1 MIHPE
6 EYLLVQQSLQ
16 GRRKAQQALY
26 ERFAGRMMTVCM
38 RYMGGRPA
46 AQDCLQDAFVKF
58 FTLLSEWKQ
67 EGPLEGWLR
76 RIVVT
81 TCLEQLRRSPK
92 FKLLPIEETLTVT
105 ADADILPKMEAKEL
119 LEAMAGLPDGYRT
132 VLNLYVMEHMS
143 HAEIADALGITE
155 GTSKSQLAKARA
167 MLRSRLSSYVN
178 QQGEYVR
185 HA

>member
-6 EYLLVQQSLQ
+6 EYQLVQHSLE

-38 RYMGGRPA
+38 RYMGDRPA
-46 AQDCLQDAFVKF
+46 AQDCLQDAFIRF
-58 FTLLSEWKQ
+58 FSRLADWKQ

-92 FKLLPIEETLTVT
+92 FQLVPADHTLTVT
-105 ADADILPKMEAKEL
+105 TEAEALPRIEAKEM
-119 LEAMAGLPDGYRT
+119 LEAMAALPDGYRT
-132 VLNLYVMEHMS
+132 VLNLYVMEQMS
-143 HAEIADALGITE
+143 HAEIADALGISE